1 MFKKCFQS
9 YKIILFNKYISTE
22 NSDQTDTMELSC
34 PPYNNN
40 QAFYS
45 QASWGRQLSCPP
57 CSQVF
62 FPRDRNYSSVLFVQI
77 FLLWTCVPFLNDFVN
92 FNNRNIY
99 ISRKCPYHILCE
111 TIYRRN
117 FPSLLF
123 RMAGVGDT
131 WISCNKRSSFKVAF
145 DVLVHFSCSCVKLR
159 KPNKM
164 GPQIHL
170 LKGSHAVG

>member
-1 MFKKCFQS
+1 VIKQTQWNCHVHHTTTTKPFIPKQVGVGNCHVHHVHKYFS
-9 YKIILFNKYISTE
+9 PEIETIL
-22 NSDQTDTMELSC
+22 Q
-34 PPYNNN
+34 
-40 QAFYS
+40 FYLC
-45 QASWGRQLSCPP
+45 R
-57 CSQVF
+57 F
-62 FPRDRNYSSVLFVQI
+62 
-77 FLLWTCVPFLNDFVN
+77 FLLWTWVPFLNDFVN